1 MPRSFSSLPVFLLVA
16 AGVLIL
22 DQASKIAV
30 VEVGLVGPSAV
41 IPGLVNFLYRENRG
55 GAWGFL
61 AGASESFRMPF
72 FVGTSLLA
80 IVFLIWLRRKMVV
93 HRSWAELAFP
103 AVLGGAVG
111 NLVDR
116 VRLGCVVDFI
126 DVHVA
131 GAHWPTFNVAD
142 IGITVGVVVLVGD
155 SIFVPR
161 RVREAEAEESPVPT
175 HPDSGLPTL
184 GDPSASPDAWPAT
197 PASPE
202 GGPAATTTTTT
213 TTPAGGE
220 GD

>member
-1 MPRSFSSLPVFLLVA
+1 MTRSFSSWPVFLVVA
-16 AGVLIL
+16 AVVLIL

-30 VEVGLVGPSAV
+30 VEAGLVGPSAV
-41 IPGLVNFLYRENRG
+41 ILGLANFLYRENRG

-80 IVFLIWLRRKMVV
+80 IVFLIWLRRKMIV
-93 HRSWAELAFP
+93 HRRWAELAFP

-116 VRLGCVVDFI
+116 VRLGYVIDFI
-126 DVHVA
+126 DCHVA

-161 RVREAEAEESPVPT
+161 RVREAEAASASASTPS
-175 HPDSGLPTL
+175 DSGLPAL
-184 GDPSASPDAWPAT
+184 DDAAGSPDAWQAT
-197 PASPE
+197 PVSAE
-202 GGPAATTTTTT
+202 AGP
-213 TTPAGGE
+213 TTPTPTSTPTGGE